1 MALKTIVVFIDIS
14 PDSWT
19 RIDYAV
25 KIARDHNAHLI
36 GIFIAPTSWDTSIH
50 ENYSVG
56 SAAIKSVTKFH
67 RDQEIETSKTAK
79 EFFDAAQASEK
90 ISSEFYI
97 IKDSEVKR
105 RINSFLLYADM
116 IIAGNPGTNGLPKN
130 WSAETI
136 LLANGVPFLLVP
148 NGWTNP
154 SGEIGKRVLLG
165 WNGSREARRAIT
177 DSLPFLIAA
186 QSVSVVEVDP
196 DRHPDHGDL
205 FGADLLVYL
214 NRHGVKIIVDPVS
227 SHGKPVASVLMEYV
241 TAHQIDLIVLGAYSH
256 SRSSEILFGG
266 VTRSLLKTMTTP
278 LLISH

>member
-1 MALKTIVVFIDIS
+1 MSIKTVLVFIDIS

-25 KIARDHNAHLI
+25 KIAREHKAHLT
-36 GIFIAPTSWDTSIH
+36 GIFIAPTSWNASMS

-67 RDQEIETSKTAK
+67 RDQEIETSKKAK
-79 EFFDAAQASEK
+79 EFFEAAQANEK
-90 ISSEFYI
+90 ISSKFYI
-97 IKDSEVKR
+97 IKDSEVKQ
-105 RINSFLLYADM
+105 RINSFLLYADLM
-116 IIAGNPGTNGLPKN
+116 IAGKPGTNGLPKN

-148 NGWTNP
+148 NGWTSP
-154 SGEIGKRVLLG
+154 SGEIGKRILLG

-196 DRHPDHGDL
+196 DGTPGHGDL
-205 FGADLLVYL
+205 IGADLLVYL
-214 NRHGVKIIVDPVS
+214 NRHDVKVIVDPVS
-227 SHGKPVASVLMEYV
+227 SHGKPVATVLMEYV
-241 TAHQIDLIVLGAYSH
+241 ATHHIDLIILGAYSH
-256 SRSSEILFGG
+256 SRPSEILFGG
-266 VTRSLLKTMTTP
+266 VTRSLLKTMTIP
-278 LLISH
+278 IFISH